1 MDIQQEYSNE
11 QTILRVAEELF
22 LKNGF
27 SATSTTEIAKEVGC
41 NQALIHYYFR
51 TKENLFNSIFE
62 QKFKNFFQDIF
73 ITNDHAPLSFTEKL
87 KQLIEAHFDLISEN
101 PKLPL
106 LIINELSRKKEHVNS
121 MREKLQ
127 HIPEKLL
134 SELNSGLEVE
144 IAAGRIRKME
154 LKDLMISILS
164 LNISLFLLM
173 PIVEEVLALKG
184 EEKIKLIAYRRKE
197 HVDLILNNLKPQ
209 N

>member
-1 MDIQQEYSNE
+1 MNIHQEDSNE
-11 QTILRVAEELF
+11 KTILRVAEKLF

-27 SATSTTEIAKEVGC
+27 SGTSTTEIAKEVGC

-62 QKFKNFFQDIF
+62 QKFKKFFQDIF
-73 ITNDHAPLSFTEKL
+73 ILNDQKPQIFTDKL

-127 HIPEKLL
+127 NIPEKLL
-134 SELNSGLEVE
+134 SELNTGLAIE
-144 IAAGRIRKME
+144 IAAGRIRSME
-154 LKDLMISILS
+154 LRDLIISILS

-173 PIVEEVLALKG
+173 PIVEEVLPLNG
-184 EEKIKLIAYRRKE
+184 EEKIKLISHRRQE
-197 HVDLILNNLKPQ
+197 HVNLILNNLKP
-209 N
+209 

>member
-1 MDIQQEYSNE
+1 MNIHQEDSNE
-11 QTILRVAEELF
+11 KTILRVAEKLF

-27 SATSTTEIAKEVGC
+27 SGTSTTEIAKEVGC

-62 QKFKNFFQDIF
+62 QKFKKFFQEIF
-73 ITNDHAPLSFTEKL
+73 VLNDQKPQTFTDKL

-127 HIPEKLL
+127 NIPEKLL
-134 SELNSGLEVE
+134 SELNTGLAIE
-144 IAAGRIRKME
+144 IAAGRIRSIE
-154 LKDLMISILS
+154 LRDLIISILS

-173 PIVEEVLALKG
+173 PIVEELLPLNG
-184 EEKIKLIAYRRKE
+184 EEKIKLIAHRRKE
-197 HVDLILNNLKPQ
+197 HVDIILNNLKPII
-209 N
+209 